1 MTFQPRFGQAAE
13 AYQTFR
19 PEYPPEL
26 FERILAAVGSP
37 RHRAVDLGSGTG
49 HSARPL
55 CRWFI
60 EVIAVEP
67 DPLMA
72 ARLAGTESNLVVRQ
86 TTAEECVQQPESV
99 DLVTAGTAFH
109 WMDGPRVL
117 ENILAWLRPCGVL
130 AAYFYGRPETPESV
144 RSIVRG
150 EFKLHWDAYYH
161 DRLRDEGYSQRTIE
175 ESEGWSDVEG
185 ITLPFSLRFT
195 PQQIAGFWSSTS
207 YCSAYMRTLA
217 DPEAYRREL
226 ERRFREASPDG
237 IIPVEFRLRL
247 ILARKA

>member
-1 MTFQPRFGQAAE
+1 
-13 AYQTFR
+13 
-19 PEYPPEL
+19 
-26 FERILAAVGSP
+26 
-37 RHRAVDLGSGTG
+37 
-49 HSARPL
+49 
-55 CRWFI
+55 
-60 EVIAVEP
+60 
-67 DPLMA
+67 
-72 ARLAGTESNLVVRQ
+72 
-86 TTAEECVQQPESV
+86 
-99 DLVTAGTAFH
+99 
-109 WMDGPRVL
+109 
-117 ENILAWLRPCGVL
+117 VL